1 MSYWSIRAEGF
12 SLSAIRQPASAHIN
26 LFPLGLQRRARHGT
40 GHLQA
45 ALCGQ
50 MFSQGSIRMKARI
63 FATLLVV
70 GAAMAPIHAAEAG
83 PLKDALSNKLGQAV
97 FVGKVAKAKLKD
109 AIGRRIK
116 DVLFP

>member
-1 MSYWSIRAEGF
+1 
-12 SLSAIRQPASAHIN
+12 
-26 LFPLGLQRRARHGT
+26 
-40 GHLQA
+40 
-45 ALCGQ
+45 
-50 MFSQGSIRMKARI
+50 MKARI
-63 FATLLVV
+63 LATLLV
-70 GAAMAPIHAAEAG
+70 AAAAATPMQAAQAG